1 MKPRPNDEVIRDRLH
16 KIREKKDLGFLS
28 SSSWSWLRRQLNM
41 LLQEKVWRKRE
52 EMRQFES
59 LLPACLPFHFQLNCF
74 VARIATC
81 QLPLWICLKFSCFC
95 VVPKHFQFRPS
106 CDSSQDDVR
115 ISKHTETATTN
126 YCQKLSQPQL
136 KVNLNPATFKGKSS
150 RIK

>member
-1 MKPRPNDEVIRDRLH
+1 MKPRPNDVIKGLFVTLNILADFTNLW
-16 KIREKKDLGFLS
+16 KKQDLGFLS

-126 YCQKLSQPQL
+126 YCQKVSALSAS
-136 KVNLNPATFKGKSS
+136 VEG
-150 RIK
+150 